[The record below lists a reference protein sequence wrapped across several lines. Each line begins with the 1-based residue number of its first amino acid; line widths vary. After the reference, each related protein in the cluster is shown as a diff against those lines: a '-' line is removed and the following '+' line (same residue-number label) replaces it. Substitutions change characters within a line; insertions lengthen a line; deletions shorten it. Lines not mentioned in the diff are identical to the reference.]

1 MWQIRRG
8 EIDEEGVHARI
19 QLGGDEG
26 VNVGAQ
32 LTVYPCAGN
41 CIPREARSHGNTGE
55 NGPKQLTEADDIIG
69 SGKDENS
76 KSLKG
81 VPLKRD
87 VLCPQ
92 EDRDEDGE
100 KTARVDPSRSGFLD
114 RIWAL
119 IGIARRRK

>member
-1 MWQIRRG
+1 
-8 EIDEEGVHARI
+8 
-19 QLGGDEG
+19 
-26 VNVGAQ
+26 VNAGAQ

-41 CIPREARSHGNTGE
+41 CIPRDARSHGNAGE

-69 SGKDENS
+69 SGEEANS

-81 VPLKRD
+81 APLTRG

-100 KTARVDPSRSGFLD
+100 EAARVDPSRSGFLD
-114 RIWAL
+114 RILEL